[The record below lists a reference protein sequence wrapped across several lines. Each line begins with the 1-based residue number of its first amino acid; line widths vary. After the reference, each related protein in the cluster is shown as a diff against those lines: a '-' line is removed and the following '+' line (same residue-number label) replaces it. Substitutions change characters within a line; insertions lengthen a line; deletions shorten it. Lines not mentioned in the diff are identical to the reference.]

1 MSATDSESI
10 FRFGENKH
18 IEYNWSQQIRE
29 KIIQLHFQLVRTNDP
44 SKIATI
50 YKSAINDTMLSNNI
64 RTEYALILYKMIA
77 QTRDIIAGKGEYL
90 LAHVLIAE
98 WACLLDDD
106 FENNPPK
113 SRSLLRGSKARVK
126 AQENSYKKQQAI
138 KQLVN
143 HALLSLVN
151 LGEDCHP
158 LGSWKDVK
166 YFLNYWIKRR
176 NWDPIKDFS
185 TIKENYV
192 VKFLV
197 DISVQQL
204 RRENALPEGE
214 NETLIARWIPNETSK
229 KFGWQTKLFAMAY
242 YPEWMQ
248 TTAQSNNP
256 KKAINKCLTHFRKMK
271 SALNRRLNTPQINQC
286 AKTWAN
292 IDFDNDVTSITL
304 SKQRHAFQKL
314 NNKTHY
320 DVDRNQCAENY
331 SSYLKRCQE
340 GTSIAKGA
348 RVSMVDFVSAACTQ
362 TNQSDID
369 MINMQW
375 NNNADNTN
383 SLDEML
389 AIIDTSAS
397 MMDPKMEP
405 LYNAIGLGIRIAE
418 KSSFGRR
425 AITFSSTPEWI
436 VYDNNDTFTDMVSK
450 TLGTNM
456 GSSTNIGAAMR
467 MILQAATDNN
477 LMPSQMVK
485 VLVILSDMQIDKDT
499 WGIKVNHNFDPVL
512 VNEIENEFRCA
523 RCAAAP
529 NGYDMPKVIFWNLR
543 STNGFPCGNYKKNV
557 FMMSGCNPATL
568 NLFSEKGLSAL
579 ENMNPYDTLK
589 HSLNHSRYK
598 SFEDIF
604 MKHVVKL

>member
-64 RTEYALILYKMIA
+64 KTEYALILYKMIA

-589 HSLNHSRYK
+589 HSLNHGRYK